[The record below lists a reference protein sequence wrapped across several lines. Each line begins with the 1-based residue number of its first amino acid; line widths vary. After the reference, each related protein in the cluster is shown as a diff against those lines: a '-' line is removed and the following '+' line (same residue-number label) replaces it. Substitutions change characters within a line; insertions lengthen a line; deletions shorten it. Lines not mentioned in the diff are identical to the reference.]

1 MACAF
6 SAIHFPA
13 FRCNLFLFK
22 EKSKRISTSIRA
34 KNHTMKTILFIIQK
48 EFKQIFRDKSMLQLI
63 FILPILQLLILSNAA
78 TFDVKNIAITFVDND
93 QSRESRDLI
102 NAFKASTYFKVTEP
116 YFSEKEAIQEMQ
128 KGKTDIIV
136 NIPIHFNRDLQKDQK
151 TSISVSINA
160 IDAATAGVEN
170 VYVTQIINTYNQNI
184 QMQSNYFSGNKEIPQ
199 NIIVIPSFWYN
210 KTLNYKTFMV
220 PGILVLLVTMLT
232 LFLSSM
238 NIVREKELGTLE
250 QINVTPIKK
259 YQFIVGKL
267 FPFWVLGLVI
277 LTVGLLIAKV
287 VFNVPML
294 GNIFLVYG
302 FTSVYL
308 LLILGFG
315 LYISNHTETQQQ
327 AMFIAWFFMVIFIL
341 MSGLFTPIESMPK
354 WAQSLTLI
362 NPIRYFVEFIRMVLL
377 KGSGFYEVLQNLL
390 IVTGFAVFVNGMAV
404 WSYKKSN

>member
-1 MACAF
+1 
-6 SAIHFPA
+6 
-13 FRCNLFLFK
+13 
-22 EKSKRISTSIRA
+22 
-34 KNHTMKTILFIIQK
+34 MKTILFIIQK

-93 QSRESRDLI
+93 QSRDSRDLI

-116 YFSEKEAIQEMQ
+116 HFSEKEAVEEMQ

-136 NIPIHFNRDLQKDQK
+136 NIPVHFNRDLQKDQK
-151 TSISVSINA
+151 ASISVSINA

-170 VYVTQIINTYNQNI
+170 VYVTQILNTYNQNI
-184 QMQSNYFSGNKEIPQ
+184 QIQSKYFSENKEVAQ
-199 NIIVIPSFWYN
+199 NIMVIPSFWYN
-210 KTLNYKTFMV
+210 NTLNYKTFMV

-259 YQFIVGKL
+259 YQFIIGKL
-267 FPFWVLGLVI
+267 FPFWALGLVI
-277 LTVGLLIAKV
+277 LTVGLVIAKV
-287 VFNVPML
+287 VFDVPML
-294 GNIFLVYG
+294 GNILLVYG

-354 WAQSLTLI
+354 WAQKLTLL

-377 KGSGFYEVLQNLL
+377 KGSGFSDVVNNLL

-404 WSYKKSN
+404 WSYKKTN

>member
-1 MACAF
+1 MRL
-6 SAIHFPA
+6 SGQ
-13 FRCNLFLFK
+13 K
-22 EKSKRISTSIRA
+22 
-34 KNHTMKTILFIIQK
+34 MKTIVFIIQK

-93 QSRESRDLI
+93 KSRDSRDLI
-102 NAFKASTYFKVTEP
+102 NAFKASTYFKVTDSD
-116 YFSEKEAIQEMQ
+116 FSEKEAVEEMQ

-136 NIPIHFNRDLQKDQK
+136 NIPVHFNRDLQKDQEA
-151 TSISVSINA
+151 SISVNINA

-184 QMQSNYFSGNKEIPQ
+184 QMQSKYFSENKEVSQ
-199 NIIVIPSFWYN
+199 NILVIPSFWYN

-250 QINVTPIKK
+250 QINVTPIKQ
-259 YQFIVGKL
+259 YQFIIGKL

-277 LTVGLLIAKV
+277 LTVGLVIAKV
-287 VFNVPML
+287 VFSVPML

-302 FTSVYL
+302 FTAVYL
-308 LLILGFG
+308 LLILGLG

-354 WAQSLTLI
+354 WAQNLTLL

-377 KGSGFYEVLQNLL
+377 KGSGFSDVLNNLL
-390 IVTGFAVFVNGMAV
+390 IVSGFAVFVNGMAI

>member
-1 MACAF
+1 
-6 SAIHFPA
+6 
-13 FRCNLFLFK
+13 
-22 EKSKRISTSIRA
+22 
-34 KNHTMKTILFIIQK
+34 MKTTLFIIQK
-48 EFKQIFRDKSMLQLI
+48 EFKQIFRNKSMLQII

-116 YFSEKEAIQEMQ
+116 YFSEKEAVEEMQ

-136 NIPIHFNRDLQKDQK
+136 NIPVHFNRDLQKDQK
-151 TSISVSINA
+151 ASISVSINA

-170 VYVTQIINTYNQNI
+170 VYVTQILNSYNQNI
-184 QMQSNYFSGNKEIPQ
+184 QMQSKYFSENKEVPQ
-199 NIIVIPSFWYN
+199 NIMVIPSFWYN

-250 QINVTPIKK
+250 QINVTPLKK
-259 YQFIVGKL
+259 YQFIIGKL

-277 LTVGLLIAKV
+277 LTVGLVISKV
-287 VFNVPML
+287 VFDVPML
-294 GNIFLVYG
+294 GNILLVYG

-327 AMFIAWFFMVIFIL
+327 AMFIAWFFIVIFIL

-354 WAQSLTLI
+354 WAQNLTLL

-377 KGSGFYEVLQNLL
+377 KGSGFSEVLPNLL
-390 IVTGFAVFVNGMAV
+390 IVSGFAVFVNGMAV
-404 WSYKKSN
+404 LSYKKSN

>member
-1 MACAF
+1 MVY
-6 SAIHFPA
+6 
-13 FRCNLFLFK
+13 FLIFAD
-22 EKSKRISTSIRA
+22 IRA
-34 KNHTMKTILFIIQK
+34 NKNKMKTIVFIIQK

-93 QSRESRDLI
+93 RSRDSRDLI
-102 NAFKASTYFKVTEP
+102 DAFKASAYFKITAP
-116 YFSEKEAIQEMQ
+116 QFSEKEGIEQMQ

-136 NIPIHFNRDLQKDQK
+136 NIPVQFNRDLQKDQK
-151 TSISVSINA
+151 ASISVIINA

-184 QMQSNYFSGNKEIPQ
+184 QMQSKYFSENKEVAQ
-199 NIIVIPSFWYN
+199 NIMVIPSFWYN
-210 KTLNYKTFMV
+210 NTLNYKTFMV

-232 LFLSSM
+232 LFLSAM

-250 QINVTPIKK
+250 QINVTPVKK
-259 YQFIVGKL
+259 YQFIIGKL

-277 LTVGLLIAKV
+277 LTVGLAISKV
-287 VFNVPML
+287 IFNVPML
-294 GNIFLVYG
+294 GSILLVYA

-308 LLILGFG
+308 LLILGIG

-354 WAQSLTLI
+354 WAQNLTLL

-377 KGSGFYEVLQNLL
+377 KGSGFYEVLNNLL
-390 IVTGFAVFVNGMAV
+390 IVTGFAIFVNGMAV

>member
-1 MACAF
+1 
-6 SAIHFPA
+6 
-13 FRCNLFLFK
+13 
-22 EKSKRISTSIRA
+22 
-34 KNHTMKTILFIIQK
+34 MKTILFIIQK
-48 EFKQIFRDKSMLQLI
+48 EFKQIFRNKSMLQLI

-93 QSRESRDLI
+93 QSRDSRDLI
-102 NAFKASTYFKVTEP
+102 NAFKASTYFKVKAP
-116 YFSEKEAIQEMQ
+116 HYSEKTAIEEV
-128 KGKTDIIV
+128 KYGKTDIII
-136 NIPIHFNRDLQKDQK
+136 NIPVHFNRNLQKDQK
-151 TSISVSINA
+151 ASVSVSINA

-170 VYVTQIINTYNQNI
+170 VYVTQIINTFNQNI
-184 QMQSNYFSGNKEIPQ
+184 TMQLKYFSENKEVPQ
-199 NIIVIPSFWYN
+199 NILVIPSFWYN
-210 KTLNYKTFMV
+210 NTLNYKTFMV

-259 YQFIVGKL
+259 YQFIIGKL

-277 LTVGLLIAKV
+277 LTIGLVISKV
-287 VFNVPML
+287 VFDVPML
-294 GNIFLVYG
+294 GNILLVYG

-327 AMFIAWFFMVIFIL
+327 AMFIAWFFIVIFIL
-341 MSGLFTPIESMPK
+341 MSGLFTPIESMPQ
-354 WAQSLTLI
+354 WAQKLTLL

-377 KGSGFYEVLQNLL
+377 KGSGFSEVLPNLL
-390 IVTGFAVFVNGMAV
+390 IVSGFAVFVNGMAV
-404 WSYKKSN
+404 WSYKKIY